1 MAGMGKETDFDMEAV
16 SMQAGVVGMVLAD
29 MAAAEMGVSGTEV
42 VGKERGLVLER
53 MVAVGYTG
61 GLLVDR

>member
-16 SMQAGVVGMVLAD
+16 RMQAGVVGMVVAD
-29 MAAAEMGVSGTEV
+29 MAAAEMGVAGTEV
-42 VGKERGLVLER
+42 VDTERGLVLER

-61 GLLVDR
+61 YLLVDH